1 MASFPLSVLK
11 KACDMEGQ
19 RFRAWLIMTIQGNSA
34 HHWVGEKL
42 ISVLENRLTGNVF
55 APCLLPQ
62 LLAYSAL
69 QKATG
74 RWRDGAEPLV
84 PICLN
89 S

>member
-11 KACDMEGQ
+11 KACDMAGESV
-19 RFRAWLIMTIQGNSA
+19 RAWLILTPQGHSA

-42 ISVLENRLTGNVF
+42 MFVFENPLSGNVF
-55 APCLLPQ
+55 VPCLLPQ

-74 RWRDGAEPLV
+74 CWRDGAEPLV
-84 PICLN
+84 PI
-89 S
+89 